1 MARGKIGSF
10 NDTVTAGTNMV
21 EVFKENEKDLPN
33 KWPHSQGFS
42 IQKIA
47 ISADPGTVF
56 TLNGA
61 EITLPSTGIF
71 ETDVGMIEI
80 ESLVFEEAVPVC
92 IVYLY

>member
-1 MARGKIGSF
+1 MAKGKIGSF
-10 NDTVTAGTNMV
+10 NDTVTAGVNMV

-56 TLNGA
+56 SINGA
-61 EITLPSTGIF
+61 EIAMPRTGIF

-80 ESLVFEEAVPVC
+80 ESLIFDQAVSVC